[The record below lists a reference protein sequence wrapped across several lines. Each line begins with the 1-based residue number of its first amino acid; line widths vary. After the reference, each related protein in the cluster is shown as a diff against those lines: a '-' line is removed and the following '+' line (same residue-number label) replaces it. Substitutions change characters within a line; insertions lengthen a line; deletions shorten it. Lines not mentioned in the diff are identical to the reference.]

1 MNMEAEAESLK
12 IQIMELQRME
22 FDIQEDIE
30 KLYQDL
36 ERVRKERTLKETQ
49 LRLIEDKQLGR
60 TEE

>member
-1 MNMEAEAESLK
+1 MEAEAESLK